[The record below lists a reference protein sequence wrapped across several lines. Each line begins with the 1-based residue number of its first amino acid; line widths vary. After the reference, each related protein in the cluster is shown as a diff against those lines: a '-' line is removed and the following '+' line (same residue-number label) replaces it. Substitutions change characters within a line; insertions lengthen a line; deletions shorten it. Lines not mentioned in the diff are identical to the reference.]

1 MGPGRYTENGS
12 LIPCSVK
19 KGDRCIVCATRDR
32 VECSSLASA
41 EIRSR
46 STTRTTWFSTIRT
59 FWVSSN
65 KRFLLV
71 LFMVTFLFVRRFIFL
86 NRFRFFSILMS
97 RLEMDNLLASLK
109 NAQKTGN
116 WREIV
121 PCDDFIRLRYRLTA
135 TMHLVRSIGS
145 AGIARV

>member
-1 MGPGRYTENGS
+1 MGPGRYTENGN

-19 KGDRCIVCATRDR
+19 KGDRYKLCANRDR

-46 STTRTTWFSTIRT
+46 STTRITWCSTIRT

-65 KRFLLV
+65 KLFLLV
-71 LFMVTFLFVRRFIFL
+71 LFMIIFLFVRHWLSFCCFSFL
-86 NRFRFFSILMS
+86 CTFMS
-97 RLEMDNLLASLK
+97 RLEIDNLLASLK
-109 NAQKTGN
+109 NAHKTGN

-121 PCDDFIRLRYRLTA
+121 IYTRLMGLFCRLIA
-135 TMHLVRSIGS
+135 IMLLVRSIGS
-145 AGIARV
+145 EGTARV

>member
-1 MGPGRYTENGS
+1 MGPGRYTENGN

-19 KGDRCIVCATRDR
+19 KGDRCLLCVAHNRI
-32 VECSSLASA
+32 ECSSPALA

-46 STTRTTWFSTIRT
+46 STTRITWFSTIRT

-65 KRFLLV
+65 KLFLLV
-71 LFMVTFLFVRRFIFL
+71 LFMVTFLFVRHRFPL
-86 NRFRFFSILMS
+86 DCLVFFCTFMS
-97 RLEMDNLLASLK
+97 RLEIDNLLASLK

-121 PCDDFIRLRYRLTA
+121 PHACFIRLCYRLIA
-135 TMHLVRSIGS
+135 IMLLERSIESEGT
-145 AGIARV
+145 ARV